1 MSNVVKRD
9 RLTVMTTLKIM
20 RLIAASTLVLVGCGG
35 NAAPAGNAPSSSAP
49 IAGAGANAA
58 LLMAL
63 DNMVA
68 IKTPFR
74 YESSTTTK
82 GNLGVPGQGGPV
94 KSQAAASQGDRTI
107 KSIGEMNG
115 RNAHVTTQGGFG
127 GGAGGN
133 AGQEFIFADGKSF
146 VKGPNPNMGAI
157 EAKWYELTV
166 ERAQRNPAD
175 GLFARDGKRVLE
187 PADFKK
193 ASSEMIEGKR
203 CDIYEADAAA
213 LQRIYESTQG
223 GLGQGWMGG
232 PGGSGPAGSQGQA
245 GAGQNAGR
253 NQLTIKSGSYKL
265 WACEDNLVRK
275 YEANFA
281 LTSAQRADQAIEIQ
295 TSARMYDFG
304 AAITVAAPVGA
315 APVEAPVRPNNP
327 NQQNG
332 TPRAPGTPRAGTPR
346 P

>member
-1 MSNVVKRD
+1 
-9 RLTVMTTLKIM
+9 MTTLKIVS
-20 RLIAASTLVLVGCGG
+20 LIAASTLVLVGCGG
-35 NAAPAGNAPSSSAP
+35 NAAPAGNSPSSSAP
-49 IAGAGANAA
+49 AAGAGGNAA
-58 LLMAL
+58 LLTAL

-68 IKTPFR
+68 VKMPFR

-82 GNLGVPGQGGPV
+82 GNFGGPGQGGQATP
-94 KSQAAASQGDRTI
+94 QAAAPQGDRTT
-107 KSIGEMNG
+107 KSIGEVNG

-157 EAKWYELTV
+157 EAKWYELTT

-193 ASSEMIEGKR
+193 AGSETIEGKR

-213 LQRIYESTQG
+213 LQRIYESTQSG
-223 GLGQGWMGG
+223 FGQGGFGG
-232 PGGSGPAGSQGQA
+232 PGGGGPAGGQGQA
-245 GAGQNAGR
+245 GAGQGQGGGQNVGR

-265 WACEDNLVRK
+265 WACEDNFVRK

-281 LTSAQRADQAIEIQ
+281 LTSAQRTDQAIEIQ

-304 AAITVAAPVGA
+304 AAITVAAPAGA
-315 APVEAPVRPNNP
+315 APAEAPVRPNNP

-332 TPRAPGTPRAGTPR
+332 TPRAPGTPRSGTPR